1 MIVNWSFYLGGSDT
15 FACEIKFSVNPS
27 NNNNNYLLVRRAPPI
42 RLRGHILRE
51 ISLTTTTLP
60 AGISMLGQ
68 HLFGESSALTRF
80 NKDRFD
86 RFWSK
91 PGQAV
96 RG

>member
-51 ISLTTTTLP
+51 ISLTTTHYL
-60 AGISMLGQ
+60 LG
-68 HLFGESSALTRF
+68 FRCSANTYLEKAR
-80 NKDRFD
+80 R
-86 RFWSK
+86 
-91 PGQAV
+91 
-96 RG
+96 